1 MNYFSI
7 KLESDLILRTILLIF
22 LLLVVG
28 FLLNNFLISLE
39 FEIIEIIINS
49 ISDAYLQV
57 SVFVAA
63 VLLIFYGF
71 ESLFG
76 INLNK
81 KLQNSGIY
89 QVPVASALGALPGCG
104 GLSLLLHNL
113 QKGA

>member
-39 FEIIEIIINS
+39 FELIEIIINS

-57 SVFVAA
+57 SVFVAD

-71 ESLFG
+71 
-76 INLNK
+76 
-81 KLQNSGIY
+81 
-89 QVPVASALGALPGCG
+89 
-104 GLSLLLHNL
+104 
-113 QKGA
+113 

>member
-7 KLESDLILRTILLIF
+7 KLESDLILRSILLIF

-39 FEIIEIIINS
+39 FELIEIIINS

-76 INLNK
+76 INLNR

-89 QVPVASALGALPGCG
+89 QVPVA
-104 GLSLLLHNL
+104 
-113 QKGA
+113 

>member
-1 MNYFSI
+1 MNNFSI

-39 FEIIEIIINS
+39 FELIEIIINS

-63 VLLIFYGF
+63 VLLIF
-71 ESLFG
+71 
-76 INLNK
+76 
-81 KLQNSGIY
+81 
-89 QVPVASALGALPGCG
+89 
-104 GLSLLLHNL
+104 
-113 QKGA
+113 